1 VDYKVQFRGLA
12 EGKHHFEY
20 NINDTFFEAFAESE
34 IKKGKLFVIVDLI
47 KRSTGMEVDFNISG
61 FVEIQ
66 CDRCL
71 DYFNKGIEYSG
82 KLFFEYGEKTEEVS
96 DELTV
101 LSYGENYL
109 NLDKYIYEFIN
120 LSLPIQKI
128 HPDDEN
134 GNSTCNAEML
144 KKLDKYIINNNQKDE
159 IDDPRWG
166 KQRDLIN

>member
-34 IKKGKLFVIVDLI
+34 IKKGKLFVTVDLL

-61 FVEIQ
+61 FVVIQ

-71 DYFNKGIEYSG
+71 DEFDKQIEYTG
-82 KLFFEYGEKTEEVS
+82 KLFFEYGDETEEVS

-134 GNSTCNAEML
+134 GNSTCNVEML
-144 KKLDKYIINNNQKDE
+144 KKLDKYIINNQKDE
-159 IDDPRWG
+159 IEEDPRWD
-166 KQRDLIN
+166 KLRDLIN

>member
-1 VDYKVQFRGLA
+1 MDYKVQFRGLA

-34 IKKGKLFVIVDLI
+34 IKKGKLFVEVDLL
-47 KRSTGMEVDFNISG
+47 KRSTGMEVDFKISG
-61 FVEIQ
+61 FVVIQ

-71 DYFNKGIEYSG
+71 DEFDKEIEYTS
-82 KLFFEYGEKTEEVS
+82 KLFFEYGDETEEVS
-96 DELTV
+96 DELIV

-120 LSLPIQKI
+120 LSLPIQKV

-144 KKLDKYIINNNQKDE
+144 EKLDKYIINNKKDE
-159 IDDPRWG
+159 IDDPRWD
-166 KQRDLIN
+166 KLRDLIN